1 MKNRMRRQSYTPIAK
16 QSGFNIVEVIIAMLI
31 ITIGLLGLL
40 SMQVYTLKGNQ
51 SSYLRSQATILAYEL
66 ADAMRAQRFEA
77 LDGGFDD
84 GAGGYRTNWD
94 ARLAATLGGGAAANV
109 VRNDNEV
116 QITINWNDQ
125 RGEVVDDAGDVSN
138 DADVGSLTF
147 QTDI

>member
-1 MKNRMRRQSYTPIAK
+1 MSK
-16 QSGFNIVEVIIAMLI
+16 QPYQPFKTQAGSTLIEVIVALLV

-66 ADAMRAQRFEA
+66 ADAMRAQRFEV

-84 GAGGYRTNWD
+84 GAGGYRANWD
-94 ARLAATLGGGAAANV
+94 ARLAVTLGGGAAANV
-109 VRNDNEV
+109 VRNDNTV

-125 RGEVVDDAGDVSN
+125 RGEVLDDAGDASD